1 MNRLPRYAD
10 YVEPGEPRWR
20 RWWLALLLLWG
31 AQSGLLLTLWPE
43 GRPRL
48 ELWLWGAVLP
58 LSWGLA
64 LAVRALVW
72 RIGLM
77 NRDAYRQTI
86 QAAEQRWWRKRARTL
101 PVHQLLLLGPVGD
114 VQAQYRDLMDGAKM
128 PDPEL
133 PTSAGVPLLRCQL
146 SRGMPGERVPMLA
159 RHLARLALALPERT
173 ERWPSLR
180 GLAWV
185 GDAVGEAAFVT
196 ALSAGELDLPATR
209 FSLRTLKDLDAL
221 IDALPKVCPDETDG
235 LLCAGVVSREQ
246 ADEGEMPGEAG
257 FLWVVGRKG
266 TLRLHRGEYLLPEK
280 GETASELCAQMQ
292 GYAGL
297 NQAPEDCLA
306 LDAVSQAAFVEGG
319 WTVGQHQLAEYWGA
333 LGELAPFV
341 GMSLAALQAEQSGEP
356 CGWLGKDDAGRLAMG
371 VVVSHGG

>member
-1 MNRLPRYAD
+1 MNRPPQYRD
-10 YVEPGEPRWR
+10 YVEPGEPKWR

-48 ELWLWGAVLP
+48 ELWLYSAVLP
-58 LSWGLA
+58 LSWGLV
-64 LAVRALVW
+64 LAIRALVW

-86 QAAEQRWWRKRARTL
+86 QAAEKRWWRKRARAL
-101 PVHQLLLLGPVGD
+101 PVHQLLLLGPAGD
-114 VQAQYRDLMDGAKM
+114 VQEQYRDLMQGTKL
-128 PDPEL
+128 PEPEL
-133 PTSAGVPLLRCQL
+133 PANADVALLRCQL
-146 SRGMPGERVPMLA
+146 SRGMPGARVPMLA
-159 RHLARLALALPERT
+159 RHLARLALALPERA
-173 ERWPSLR
+173 ERWPSLC

-185 GDAVGEAAFVT
+185 GDTAGEAAFVV
-196 ALSAGELDLPATR
+196 ALEAGGLSLPAAR

-221 IDALPKVCPDETDG
+221 IDGFAKACPGETDG

-246 ADEGEMPGEAG
+246 ADEEEMPGEAG
-257 FLWVVGRKG
+257 FLWVAGRKG

-280 GETASELCAQMQ
+280 GDTATELCAQMQ
-292 GYAGL
+292 RYAGL
-297 NQAPEDCLA
+297 AKAPDDCLA

-319 WTVGQHQLAEYWGA
+319 WTVGQHQLAEFWGA
-333 LGELAPFV
+333 LGELTPFV
-341 GMSLAALQAEQSGEP
+341 GMSLAALQAEQSGQP